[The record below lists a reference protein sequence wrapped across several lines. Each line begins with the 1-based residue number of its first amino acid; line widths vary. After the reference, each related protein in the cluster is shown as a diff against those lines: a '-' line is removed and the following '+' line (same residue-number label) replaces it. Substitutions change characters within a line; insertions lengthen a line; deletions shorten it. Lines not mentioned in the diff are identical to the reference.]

1 VKIIRTKAGIAVPRT
16 YKVTLND
23 AVANDFDFLASKKDW
38 L

>member
-1 VKIIRTKAGIAVPRT
+1 VPRT

-23 AVANDFDFLASKKDW
+23 EVANDFDSLALKKDW